1 MLASRKETG
10 QDRLAGKLEELR
22 CNHLANEIA
31 FGTNK
36 SLGEGNKRHIEEQA
50 TAAATELDAAHIAV
64 EFESNQERVAARNE
78 NRCSAAAR
86 EKLLQA
92 IKSPPILKTI
102 PKPKR
107 KKNHLVTIE
116 IDLQQ
121 KLRATKCNKQQKR
134 NQVLLEITEYKRNF
148 KPINSFGVKSVYI
161 RTFSYQ

>member
-1 MLASRKETG
+1 M
-10 QDRLAGKLEELR
+10 
-22 CNHLANEIA
+22 
-31 FGTNK
+31 
-36 SLGEGNKRHIEEQA
+36 
-50 TAAATELDAAHIAV
+50 

-161 RTFSYQ
+161 QTICKPTGLAEQRTK